1 MASRYWVGGTAAW
14 DGTAGTKWA
23 LTSGGAGG
31 QAVPTSADDVFFDA
45 ASGAVTVTVGATG
58 NCNTLTFTGFTGT
71 FTGSN
76 NIVSVGNVT
85 LVAGMTFSFTGSLQ
99 MTGSGTLT
107 SAGKSFTGGG
117 VTLGSA
123 GTVNNLGDALNT
135 SFNLVI
141 NGGTFNSNNYNIT
154 TASLSSSN
162 AVTRTIN
169 LGSSTVT
176 ISGSATS
183 VNFSNQTGL
192 TFNAGTSTINASSS
206 LSIGTGVTF
215 NNVSFTGS
223 GSNISLSITG
233 TNTFNQLS
241 FTAPASAGV
250 TKCSFSASQTITT
263 MVCSGTS
270 AVNRIF
276 LRADAGVSSVT
287 LNATTWTTVSD
298 VDFQRITLTNAKSPT
313 RGGDCGG
320 NTNITFPAAKTVY
333 WNLAGAQNWS
343 ATGWA
348 TSSGGSPAVNNFP
361 LAQDTAVFDKIGRA
375 HV

>member
-45 ASGAVTVTVGATG
+45 ASGAVTCTIASGNTGAKSV
-58 NCNTLTFTGFTGT
+58 NCTGFTGT
-71 FTGSN
+71 LNCSATIAISGSF
-76 NIVSVGNVT
+76 T
-85 LVAGMTFSFTGSLQ
+85 LVAGMTYTGTGSLQ
-99 MTGSGTLT
+99 FNGSGTIT
-107 SAGKSFTGGG
+107 SAGK
-117 VTLGSA
+117 TLGGITIIGA
-123 GTVNNLGDALNT
+123 GITVNLGDALSSSGAIT
-135 SFNLVI
+135 VTQ
-141 NGGTFNSNNYNIT
+141 GTFTTNNYNV
-154 TASLSSSN
+154 TATSLSSSN
-162 AVTRTIN
+162 SNTRTIN

-176 ISGSATS
+176 ISGPTS
-183 VNFSNQTGL
+183 VNFSTQTGL
-192 TFNAGTSTINASSS
+192 TFNAGTSTIIAYDSSAA

-333 WNLAGAQNWS
+333 WNLAGAQ
-343 ATGWA
+343 
-348 TSSGGSPAVNNFP
+348 
-361 LAQDTAVFDKIGRA
+361 IGRA